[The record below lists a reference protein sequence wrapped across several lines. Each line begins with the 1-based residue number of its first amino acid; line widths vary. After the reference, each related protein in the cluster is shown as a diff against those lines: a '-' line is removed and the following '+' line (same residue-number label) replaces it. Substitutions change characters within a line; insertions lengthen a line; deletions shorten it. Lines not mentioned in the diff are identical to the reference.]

1 MTLPALSSWT
11 EIHSRLPVIFPEG
24 QANREHSIWEIAAKT
39 IFVMLYAGA
48 IENADRWIRPDQV
61 TRMTDDQAAQTDDGA
76 RDGWAVAS
84 IKPSKADVA
93 GRWYAVNTRES
104 IRDDTIR
111 YALIQNGAVVER
123 PGLPTTSP
131 AGRYALQASFA
142 ELLAPGLDEAAFHA
156 KATAWREKHLS
167 VGALA
172 RIAIVRKGATGGGEY
187 ELVTFPNGETRR
199 MSPGAST
206 DISKAVI
213 EVFATK
219 FLEKPG
225 VIALSESGNKVVARD
240 DELAK
245 AIGLT
250 IPADKSLPDIVLV
263 DLGPAHPLMV
273 FIEVV
278 HTDGPVNDAR
288 KTALLQIAE
297 GAGFAPDHVA
307 FVTAYLDRAS
317 ATFRKTVSSLAWGS
331 YAWFASEPDNL
342 IAFSGRPLPIEGGT
356 GFDARRNEA
365 GTAGG
370 NART

>member
-1 MTLPALSSWT
+1 MLPELSQWPD
-11 EIHSRLPVIFPEG
+11 IHSRLPIIFPEG
-24 QANREHSIWEIAAKT
+24 HANREHSIWEIAAKT
-39 IFVMLYAGA
+39 IFVMLYVGA
-48 IENADRWIRPDQV
+48 VEGADRWVRPDQV
-61 TRMTDDQAAQTDDGA
+61 TRMTDEQANLTDDAA
-76 RDGWAVAS
+76 RDGWAGAS
-84 IKPSKADVA
+84 IKPSKVDVP

-131 AGRYALQASFA
+131 VGRYALQSEFA
-142 ELLAPGLDEAAFHA
+142 ELLKPVLDDATFHA
-156 KATAWREKHLS
+156 KATAWREQHLS
-167 VGALA
+167 AGALA
-172 RIAIVRKGATGGGEY
+172 RIAIVRKGATGGGAY

-199 MSPGAST
+199 MKPGPST

-213 EVFATK
+213 EVFANK

-225 VIALSESGNKVVARD
+225 VVALSESGNKVVARD

-245 AIGLT
+245 AIGLA

-263 DLGPAHPLMV
+263 DLGPAHPVLI

-278 HTDGPVNDAR
+278 HTDGPVNQAR
-288 KTALLQIAE
+288 KTSLLNIAE
-297 GAGFAPDHVA
+297 SAGFPPECVA
-307 FVTAYLDRAS
+307 FVTAYIDRAS

-342 IAFSGRPLPIEGGT
+342 IVFSGKPLKIVGG
-356 GFDARRNEA
+356 
-365 GTAGG
+365 
-370 NART
+370 